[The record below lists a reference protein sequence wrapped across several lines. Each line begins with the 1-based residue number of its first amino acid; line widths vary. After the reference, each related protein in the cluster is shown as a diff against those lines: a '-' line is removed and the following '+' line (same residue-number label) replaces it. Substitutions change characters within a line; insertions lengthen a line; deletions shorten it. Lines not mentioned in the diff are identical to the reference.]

1 MKFTKTAIYV
11 GVGVLAIGAYMW
23 YKKNKSKS
31 QGSGQLER
39 GKPLT
44 KMTQAEV
51 EKTKQQIASGGKNI
65 DIQSFKDFL
74 QNR

>member
-1 MKFTKTAIYV
+1 MKFTKTAMYI

-31 QGSGQLER
+31 QGSGQLAM
-39 GKPLT
+39 GKPAT

-51 EKTKQQIASGGKNI
+51 EKSKQQLASGGKNI
-65 DIQSFKDFL
+65 NLQSFKDSL